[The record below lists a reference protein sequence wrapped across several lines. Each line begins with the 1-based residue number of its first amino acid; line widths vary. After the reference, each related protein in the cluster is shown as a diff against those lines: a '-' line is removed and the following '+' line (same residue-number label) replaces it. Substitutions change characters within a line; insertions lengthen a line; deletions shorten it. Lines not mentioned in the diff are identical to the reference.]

1 MSRSDRMMFR
11 FPTVLI
17 WLSCLALGACTGS
30 GSGAVTSDQAAATPT
45 MDAATRSQPVV
56 AGRPARVFVFAGV
69 GKKCE
74 PIAEPQVTITAPPA
88 KGDIKLQPGQE
99 TAIMSSAQ
107 GTCIGAKAKGTGV
120 YYTARAG
127 QVGTDRFA
135 VEAKLASGEV
145 STRTF
150 EVTIAE

>member
-1 MSRSDRMMFR
+1 MTPEANGATA
-11 FPTVLI
+11 PT
-17 WLSCLALGACTGS
+17 
-30 GSGAVTSDQAAATPT
+30 Q
-45 MDAATRSQPVV
+45 DAATRSTPVV
-56 AGRPARVFVFAGV
+56 IGRPARVFVFAGV

-74 PIAEPQVTITAPPA
+74 AIAEPQITIAAPPA
-88 KGDIKLQPGQE
+88 KGDLSFKPGQE

-127 QVGTDRFA
+127 ATGTDRFA
-135 VEAKLASGEV
+135 VSAKLASGET
-145 STRTF
+145 STRSF

>member
-1 MSRSDRMMFR
+1 MHPGLRCALLVVTILAPACASQGPGTGQVDANSAA
-11 FPTVLI
+11 PT
-17 WLSCLALGACTGS
+17 
-30 GSGAVTSDQAAATPT
+30 Q
-45 MDAATRSQPVV
+45 DAATRSTPVV

-74 PIAEPQVTITAPPA
+74 AVAEPQVTITQAPTQ
-88 KGDIKLQPGQE
+88 GDIKFQPGQE
-99 TAIMSSAQ
+99 TAILSSAQ
-107 GTCIGAKAKGTGV
+107 GTCIGAKAKGPGV

-127 QVGTDRFA
+127 ATGTDRFA
-135 VEAKLASGEV
+135 VSAKLASGET

>member
-1 MSRSDRMMFR
+1 MKPRH
-11 FPTVLI
+11 TNLIVL
-17 WLSCLALGACTGS
+17 LSAIALAACS
-30 GSGAVTSDQAAATPT
+30 GSGPGATTNDTTTATPT

-74 PIAEPQVTITAPPA
+74 PIAEPQVTITASPA

-107 GTCIGAKAKGTGV
+107 GTCIGAKAKGTAV

-127 QVGTDRFA
+127 QLGTDRFA